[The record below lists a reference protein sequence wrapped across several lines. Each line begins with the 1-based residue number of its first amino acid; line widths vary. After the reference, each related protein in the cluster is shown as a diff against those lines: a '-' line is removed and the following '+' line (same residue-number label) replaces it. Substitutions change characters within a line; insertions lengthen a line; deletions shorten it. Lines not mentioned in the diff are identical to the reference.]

1 MKHRNSSLTFQ
12 VEEYDEV
19 ENLVR
24 EIKKESEEKKNKKKS
39 GIFAF
44 MCAVYIVA
52 IVASLLFK
60 TVDINEQKISLSAM
74 EEEYNELCTC
84 NKKLE
89 VDINSKIDLRKVEE
103 IAIAQLDMN
112 QPKKSQIVYINTEP
126 KEYGVVVGAEDGK
139 SDKSGGVL
147 ASLIKSLNGYYAYS
161 N

>member
-1 MKHRNSSLTFQ
+1 MRSNRTSLSYQ
-12 VEEYDEV
+12 IEEHDEV
-19 ENLVR
+19 ESLVK
-24 EIKKESEEKKNKKKS
+24 EIKKDTKKKKKS
-39 GIFAF
+39 GMFAF
-44 MCAVYIVA
+44 VCAVYIVA

-60 TVDINEQKISLSAM
+60 TVEINEQKISLNNLKS
-74 EEEYNELCTC
+74 EYNELCSY

-112 QPKKSQIVYINTEP
+112 QPKKSQIVYINAEP
-126 KEYGVVVGAEDGK
+126 KDYGVVFSEE
-139 SDKSGGVL
+139 SDYKDNSNIL

>member
-1 MKHRNSSLTFQ
+1 MKRNERSLSFNI
-12 VEEYDEV
+12 EEYDEV
-19 ENLVR
+19 ENLVK
-24 EIKKESEEKKNKKKS
+24 EIKKENQDKKERKKA
-39 GIFAF
+39 GFFAF

-60 TVDINEQKISLSAM
+60 TVDINEQKIRLSAM
-74 EEEYNELCTC
+74 EKEYNELCTY

-126 KEYGVVVGAEDGK
+126 KDYGVVVADENGN

>member
-1 MKHRNSSLTFQ
+1 MKKRTKLAYQ
-12 VEEYDEV
+12 IEEHDEV
-19 ENLVR
+19 ENLVN
-24 EIKKESEEKKNKKKS
+24 EIKKGSVKKKKS
-39 GIFAF
+39 GMFAF
-44 MCAVYIVA
+44 ICAVYIVA

-60 TVDINEQKISLSAM
+60 TVEINEQKIALNDM
-74 EEEYNELCTC
+74 KTEYNELCSY

-126 KEYGVVVGAEDGK
+126 KDYGIVFDTSEGK
-139 SDKSGGVL
+139 TDNSNIV
-147 ASLIKSLNGYYAYS
+147 ASLIRTINGYYAYS

>member
-1 MKHRNSSLTFQ
+1 MRSNRTSLSYQ
-12 VEEYDEV
+12 IEEHDEV
-19 ENLVR
+19 ESLVK
-24 EIKKESEEKKNKKKS
+24 EIKKDTKKKKKS
-39 GIFAF
+39 GMFAF
-44 MCAVYIVA
+44 VCAVYIVA

-60 TVDINEQKISLSAM
+60 TVEINEQKINLNNLKS
-74 EEEYNELCTC
+74 EYNELCSY

-112 QPKKSQIVYINTEP
+112 QPKKSQIVYINAEP
-126 KEYGVVVGAEDGK
+126 KDYGVVFSEE
-139 SDKSGGVL
+139 SDYKDNSNIL

>member
-1 MKHRNSSLTFQ
+1 MKRSERSLSFNI
-12 VEEYDEV
+12 EEYDEV
-19 ENLVR
+19 ENLVK
-24 EIKKESEEKKNKKKS
+24 EIKKESRDKKNRKKS

-44 MCAVYIVA
+44 MCAVYVVA

-60 TVDINEQKISLSAM
+60 TVDINEQKIGLN
-74 EEEYNELCTC
+74 ELKKEYNELCSY

-112 QPKKSQIVYINTEP
+112 QPKKSQIVYISTEP
-126 KEYGVVVGAEDGK
+126 KDYGVVVGGEDSN

-147 ASLIKSLNGYYAYS
+147 ASLIRSLNGYYAYS

>member
-1 MKHRNSSLTFQ
+1 MKRNRTSLSYQ
-12 VEEYDEV
+12 VEEHDEV
-19 ENLVR
+19 ETLVND
-24 EIKKESEEKKNKKKS
+24 IKKNSKKRKNS
-39 GIFAF
+39 GLFAF

-52 IVASLLFK
+52 IIASLLFK
-60 TVDINEQKISLSAM
+60 TVEINEQKIELNNLKSD
-74 EEEYNELCTC
+74 YNELCAY

-126 KEYGVVVGAEDGK
+126 KDYGVVFDEQ
-139 SDKSGGVL
+139 SGNPDSSSIL
-147 ASLIKSLNGYYAYS
+147 ASLIRSLNGYYAYS

>member
-1 MKHRNSSLTFQ
+1 MRSNRTSLSYQ
-12 VEEYDEV
+12 VEEHDEV
-19 ENLVR
+19 ESLVN
-24 EIKKESEEKKNKKKS
+24 EIRKDAKKKKKS
-39 GIFAF
+39 GMFAF
-44 MCAVYIVA
+44 VCAVYIVA

-60 TVDINEQKISLSAM
+60 TVEINEQKINLNNMKS
-74 EEEYNELCTC
+74 EYNELCAY

-126 KEYGVVVGAEDGK
+126 KDYGVVFGEESEYKDN
-139 SDKSGGVL
+139 SNIL